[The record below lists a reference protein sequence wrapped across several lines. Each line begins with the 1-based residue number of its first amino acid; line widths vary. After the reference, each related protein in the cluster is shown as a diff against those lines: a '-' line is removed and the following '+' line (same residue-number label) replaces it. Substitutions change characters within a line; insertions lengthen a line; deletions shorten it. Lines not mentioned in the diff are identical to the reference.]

1 MATQTVPQAVPFRK
15 PTDTITQE
23 KLAYILTLKGEIQE
37 RKKALEEAEADVQAA
52 LEDSVPVEPGLLR
65 AFLKIIERRSVAWK
79 RIVERKLGV
88 DYAKRVLASTKPDRF
103 THLVVTFSRKYP
115 PPCPLPRMGRKSA
128 PHARR

>member
-1 MATQTVPQAVPFRK
+1 MATQTVPQAVPFQQ

-23 KLAYILTLKGEIQE
+23 QLAYILTLKGEIAE

-52 LEDSVPVEPGLLR
+52 LENSVPVESGLLR

-88 DYAKRVLASTKPDRF
+88 DFAKRVLASTKPDRF
-103 THLVVTFSRKYP
+103 THLVV
-115 PPCPLPRMGRKSA
+115 SA
-128 PHARR
+128 